1 MRNVISN
8 LDGSQLQTVP
18 VSTLADLNGQ
28 LDLAFASMTTLGS
41 EPRWQRIEWLTRIR
55 AALVRVNADLVSL
68 MAHEVGKPVMLG
80 RAELD
85 RATTLIDQTIAELM
99 TMSGDAPYVDDQR
112 AHASRTVITKRF
124 PIGVVGAIT
133 PFNFPINL
141 VLHKVLPAIATGCPV
156 IVKPSERT
164 HAIAKRLADIFSDA
178 GMPAGAVQ
186 FDFADDGPAH
196 ARILAADPRVAF
208 LSFTG
213 SDTVGRLLSREAAGK
228 PQIMELGGSA
238 AVFIGDDA
246 DLEVAAKKC
255 AMGAMA
261 YAGQVC
267 ISVQRIYVHKHVF
280 RSFRD
285 AFLREVSAIS
295 PKNPLTNG
303 HILGPMIDEASAKRF
318 IDHCHALDA
327 AQLLISPAIFD
338 VRYVSPAVVTDIKQ
352 EHPLIQNEAFAPVAV
367 LEAVDGLQ
375 EAIQKMNGTPYG
387 LQSGVFTNRIQDALL
402 AHNQLRGGAVNVN
415 DVPTVRI
422 DKLSYGGDGA
432 SGSGREGIR
441 DVMHAY
447 TTSRHLVF
455 S

>member
-1 MRNVISN
+1 MRNVISH

-18 VSTLADLNGQ
+18 ISTLADLNGQ
-28 LDLAFASMTTLGS
+28 LDLAFASMTTLGT
-41 EPRWQRIEWLTRIR
+41 EPRWRRIEWLTRIR
-55 AALVRVNADLVSL
+55 AALVSANAELVSL

-80 RAELD
+80 RAELV
-85 RATTLIDQTIAELM
+85 RATALVDQTIAELM

-112 AHASRTVITKRF
+112 AHASRTVLTRRF
-124 PIGVVGAIT
+124 PVGVVGAIT

-141 VLHKVLPAIATGCPV
+141 VLHKVLPAIASGCPI

-164 HAIAKRLADIFSDA
+164 HAISKRLADIFSEA

-196 ARILAADPRVAF
+196 ARMLAADPRVAF

-213 SDTVGRLLSREAAGK
+213 SDTVGRLLARDAAGK
-228 PQIMELGGSA
+228 PQIMELGWSA
-238 AVFIGDDA
+238 AVYIGDDA
-246 DLEVAAKKC
+246 DIEVAAKKC

-280 RSFRD
+280 GSFRD
-285 AFLREVSAIS
+285 AFLQEVSAIS
-295 PKNPLTNG
+295 PKNPLTDG
-303 HILGPMIDEASAKRF
+303 HILGPMIDEASATRF

-327 AQLLISPAIFD
+327 AQLLISPAVSD
-338 VRYVSPAVVTDIKQ
+338 KRYVSPAVVTGIDQ
-352 EHPLIQNEAFAPVAV
+352 MHPLVQTEAFAPVAILGEV
-367 LEAVDGLQ
+367 NGLE
-375 EAIQKMNGTPYG
+375 EAIHKMNGTPYG

-402 AHNQLRGGAVNVN
+402 AQNQLRGGAVYIN

-441 DVMHAY
+441 DVMQAY
-447 TTSRHLVF
+447 TTSRHLIF

>member
-1 MRNVISN
+1 M
-8 LDGSQLQTVP
+8 
-18 VSTLADLNGQ
+18 ADLNGQ
-28 LDLAFASMTTLGS
+28 LDLGFASMTTLGAQ
-41 EPRWQRIEWLTRIR
+41 PRWQRIEWLTGIR
-55 AALVRVNADLVSL
+55 SAMVSANADLVSL

-80 RAELD
+80 RAELE
-85 RATTLIDQTIAELM
+85 RATALVDQTIAELM
-99 TMSGDAPYVDDQR
+99 TMSGDAPSVDDQR

-124 PIGVVGAIT
+124 PIGVIGAIT

-141 VLHKVLPAIATGCPV
+141 VLHKVLPAIATGCPI

-164 HAIAKRLADIFSDA
+164 HAITKRLADIFSDA
-178 GMPAGAVQ
+178 GMQTGAVQ
-186 FDFADDGPAH
+186 FDFADDGPTH
-196 ARILAADPRVAF
+196 ARMLAADPRVAF

-213 SDTVGRLLSREAAGK
+213 SDTVGGLLAREAAGK

-238 AVFIGDDA
+238 AVYIGDDA
-246 DLEVAAKKC
+246 DVEVAAKKC

-267 ISVQRIYVHKHVF
+267 ISVQRIYVHQRVF
-280 RSFRD
+280 RAFRD
-285 AFLREVSAIS
+285 AFLQEVSAIS
-295 PKNPLTNG
+295 PKNPLADG

-327 AQLLISPAIFD
+327 AELLISPAVSD
-338 VRYVSPAVVTDIKQ
+338 ERYVSPAVVTGIEQ
-352 EHPLIQNEAFAPVAV
+352 MHPLIQKEAFSPVAILGEV
-367 LEAVDGLQ
+367 EDLE
-375 EAIQKMNGTPYG
+375 EAIHKMNGTPYG

-402 AHNQLRGGAVNVN
+402 AHTQLRGGAVYVN

-441 DVMHAY
+441 EVMHAY
-447 TTSRHLVF
+447 TTSRHFIF

>member
-1 MRNVISN
+1 M
-8 LDGSQLQTVP
+8 
-18 VSTLADLNGQ
+18 ADLNGQ
-28 LDLAFASMTTLGS
+28 LDLAFASMATLGT
-41 EPRWQRIEWLTRIR
+41 EPRWRRIEWLTRIR
-55 AALVRVNADLVSL
+55 AALVSSTAELFSL

-80 RAELD
+80 RAELE
-85 RATTLIDQTIAELM
+85 RATALVDQTIAELM

-112 AHASRTVITKRF
+112 AHASRTVITRRF
-124 PIGVVGAIT
+124 PVGVVGAIT

-141 VLHKVLPAIATGCPV
+141 VLHKVLPAIASGCPI

-164 HAIAKRLADIFSDA
+164 HAISKRLADIFSDA
-178 GMPAGAVQ
+178 GMPAGTVQ

-196 ARILAADPRVAF
+196 ARMLAADPRVAF

-238 AVFIGDDA
+238 GVYIGDDA
-246 DLEVAAKKC
+246 DIEVAARKC
-255 AMGAMA
+255 AIGAMA

-280 RSFRD
+280 GSFRD
-285 AFLREVSAIS
+285 AFLQEVSAIS
-295 PKNPLTNG
+295 PKNPLTDG

-318 IDHCHALDA
+318 IDHCESLDA
-327 AQLLISPAIFD
+327 AQLLISPAVSD
-338 VRYVSPAVVTDIKQ
+338 KRYVSPAVVTGIDQ
-352 EHPLIQNEAFAPVAV
+352 MHPLVQTEAFAPVAILGEV
-367 LEAVDGLQ
+367 NGLE
-375 EAIQKMNGTPYG
+375 EAIHKMNGTPYG

-402 AHNQLRGGAVNVN
+402 AHNQLRGGAVYIN

-441 DVMHAY
+441 DVMQAY
-447 TTSRHLVF
+447 TTSRHLIF

>member
-1 MRNVISN
+1 MRNVISH

-18 VSTLADLNGQ
+18 ISTLADLNGQ
-28 LDLAFASMTTLGS
+28 LDLACASMTTLGT
-41 EPRWQRIEWLTRIR
+41 EPRWRRIEWLTRIR
-55 AALVRVNADLVSL
+55 AALVSSTAELVSL
-68 MAHEVGKPVMLG
+68 MAHEVGKPVTLG
-80 RAELD
+80 RAELE
-85 RATTLIDQTIAELM
+85 RATALVDQTIAELM

-112 AHASRTVITKRF
+112 AHASRMVITKRF

-164 HAIAKRLADIFSDA
+164 HSISKRFSDIFSDS
-178 GMPAGAVQ
+178 GMPSGAVQ

-196 ARILAADPRVAF
+196 ARMLAADSRVAF

-213 SDTVGRLLSREAAGK
+213 SDTVGRLLAREAAGK

-238 AVFIGDDA
+238 AVYIGDDA
-246 DLEVAAKKC
+246 DVDVAARKC

-267 ISVQRIYVHKHVF
+267 ISVQRIYVHKHVVG
-280 RSFRD
+280 SFRD
-285 AFLREVSAIS
+285 AFLHEVSALS
-295 PKNPLTNG
+295 PKNPLTDG

-318 IDHCHALDA
+318 IGHCESLDA
-327 AQLLISPAIFD
+327 AQLLISPAVND
-338 VRYVSPAVVTDIKQ
+338 ERYVSPAVVTGIDQ
-352 EHPLIQNEAFAPVAV
+352 MHPLIQTEAFAPVAILGEV
-367 LEAVDGLQ
+367 NGLE
-375 EAIQKMNGTPYG
+375 EAIHKMNGTPYG

-402 AHNQLRGGAVNVN
+402 AHNQLRGGAVYIN

-422 DKLSYGGDGA
+422 DKLSYGGDGS

-441 DVMHAY
+441 DVMQAY

>member
-1 MRNVISN
+1 M
-8 LDGSQLQTVP
+8 
-18 VSTLADLNGQ
+18 ADLNGQ
-28 LDLAFASMTTLGS
+28 LDLGFASMTTLGAQ
-41 EPRWQRIEWLTRIR
+41 PRWQRIEWLTGIR
-55 AALVRVNADLVSL
+55 SAMVSANADLVSL

-80 RAELD
+80 RAELE
-85 RATTLIDQTIAELM
+85 RATALVDQTIAELM
-99 TMSGDAPYVDDQR
+99 TMSGDAPSVDDQR

-124 PIGVVGAIT
+124 PIGVIGAIT

-164 HAIAKRLADIFSDA
+164 HAISKRLADIFSDA
-178 GMPAGAVQ
+178 GMPTGAVQ
-186 FDFADDGPAH
+186 FDFADDGPTH
-196 ARILAADPRVAF
+196 ARMLAADPRVAF

-213 SDTVGRLLSREAAGK
+213 SDTVGGLLAREAAGK

-238 AVFIGDDA
+238 AVYIGDDA
-246 DLEVAAKKC
+246 DVEVAAKKC
-255 AMGAMA
+255 AMGSMA

-267 ISVQRIYVHKHVF
+267 ISVQRIYVHQRVF
-280 RSFRD
+280 RAFRD
-285 AFLREVSAIS
+285 AFLQEVSAIS
-295 PKNPLTNG
+295 PKNPLMDG

-318 IDHCHALDA
+318 IDHCESLDA
-327 AQLLISPAIFD
+327 AQLLISPAVSD
-338 VRYVSPAVVTDIKQ
+338 ERYVSPAVVTGIEQ
-352 EHPLIQNEAFAPVAV
+352 MHPLIQKEAFSPVAILGEV
-367 LEAVDGLQ
+367 EDLE
-375 EAIQKMNGTPYG
+375 EAIEKMNGTPYG

-402 AHNQLRGGAVNVN
+402 AHTQLRGGAVYIN

-441 DVMHAY
+441 EVMHAY
-447 TTSRHLVF
+447 TTSRHLIF

>member
-1 MRNVISN
+1 M
-8 LDGSQLQTVP
+8 
-18 VSTLADLNGQ
+18 ADLNGQ
-28 LDLAFASMTTLGS
+28 LDLASSSMATLGAQ
-41 EPRWQRIEWLTRIR
+41 PRWQRIECLTSIR
-55 AALVRVNADLVSL
+55 AALVSSTAELVSL

-80 RAELD
+80 RIELE
-85 RATTLIDQTIAELM
+85 RATTLVDQTIAELM

-112 AHASRTVITKRF
+112 AHASRMVITKRF

-141 VLHKVLPAIATGCPV
+141 VLHKVLPAIASGCPI

-164 HAIAKRLADIFSDA
+164 HAISKRLADIFSDA

-186 FDFADDGPAH
+186 FDFADDGPKH
-196 ARILAADPRVAF
+196 AQMLAADSRVAF

-213 SDTVGRLLSREAAGK
+213 SDTVGRLLAREAAGK
-228 PQIMELGGSA
+228 PQIMELGGSG
-238 AVFIGDDA
+238 AVYIGDDA
-246 DLEVAAKKC
+246 DVEVAAKKC
-255 AMGAMA
+255 AIGAMA

-280 RSFRD
+280 GSFRD
-285 AFLREVSAIS
+285 AFLHEVSALS
-295 PKNPLTNG
+295 PKNPLTDG

-318 IDHCHALDA
+318 IDHCESLDA
-327 AQLLISPAIFD
+327 AQLLISPAVSD
-338 VRYVSPAVVTDIKQ
+338 ERYVSPAVVTGIEQ
-352 EHPLIQNEAFAPVAV
+352 MHPLIQTEAFAPVAILGEV
-367 LEAVDGLQ
+367 EDLE
-375 EAIQKMNGTPYG
+375 EAIEKMNGTPYG

-402 AHNQLRGGAVNVN
+402 AHNQLRGGAVYIN

-441 DVMHAY
+441 DVMQAY

>member
-1 MRNVISN
+1 M
-8 LDGSQLQTVP
+8 
-18 VSTLADLNGQ
+18 ADLNGQ
-28 LDLAFASMTTLGS
+28 LDLGFASMTTLGS
-41 EPRWQRIEWLTRIR
+41 EPRWRRIEWLTRIR
-55 AALVRVNADLVSL
+55 AALVSANADLVSL

-80 RAELD
+80 RIELE

-99 TMSGDAPYVDDQR
+99 TMSGDAPSVDDQR

-124 PIGVVGAIT
+124 PIGVIGAIT

-141 VLHKVLPAIATGCPV
+141 VLHKVLPAIASGCPI

-164 HAIAKRLADIFSDA
+164 HATAKRLADIFSDA

-186 FDFADDGPAH
+186 FDFADDGPKH
-196 ARILAADPRVAF
+196 ARMLAADSRVAF

-213 SDTVGRLLSREAAGK
+213 SDTVGRLLAREAAGK
-228 PQIMELGGSA
+228 PQIMELGGSG
-238 AVFIGDDA
+238 AVYIGDDA
-246 DLEVAAKKC
+246 DVEVAAKKC
-255 AMGAMA
+255 AIGAMA

-280 RSFRD
+280 GSFRD
-285 AFLREVSAIS
+285 AFLHEVSALS
-295 PKNPLTNG
+295 PKNPLTDG

-318 IDHCHALDA
+318 IDHCESLDA
-327 AQLLISPAIFD
+327 AQLLISPAVSD
-338 VRYVSPAVVTDIKQ
+338 ERYVSPAVVTGIEQ
-352 EHPLIQNEAFAPVAV
+352 MHPLIQKEAFAPVAILGEV
-367 LEAVDGLQ
+367 EDLE
-375 EAIQKMNGTPYG
+375 EAIRKMNGTPYG

-402 AHNQLRGGAVNVN
+402 AHNQLRGGAVYIN

-441 DVMHAY
+441 DVMQAY
-447 TTSRHLVF
+447 TTSRHLVL